1 MSNRA
6 NPAVIGAFVVGAVA
20 LAVTG
25 LLIFGSGKLF
35 KRTTKAVCFF
45 TGDVMGLN
53 VGAPVKFK
61 GVDVGSVA
69 EVRLRWAK
77 RLTPAQVSRVE
88 AELQSLPVRLKRLG
102 FGAVS
107 VERSFVRRRRA

>member
-1 MSNRA
+1 MRKQRVA
-6 NPAVIGAFVVGAVA
+6 DGQATLFGKEQPAPAPRPATADDKWRMPDVHGA
-20 LAVTG
+20 T
-25 LLIFGSGKLF
+25 
-35 KRTTKAVCFF
+35 
-45 TGDVMGLN
+45 
-53 VGAPVKFK
+53 
-61 GVDVGSVA
+61 VA